1 MNIIQIFFEKLADNC
16 CNNLLITITIIFSIS
31 VTSCFITYLIIRY
44 LKFKR
49 KHDDEIEMQILM
61 KNQFD
66 SLDQRLGLVE
76 NELQN
81 IKATLTKQNTLNK
94 RKCFFYRLWRK
105 ICG

>member
-1 MNIIQIFFEKLADNC
+1 MNTIQTFLEKQANNNC
-16 CNNLLITITIIFSIS
+16 NDLLMTVTIVLS
-31 VTSCFITYLIIRY
+31 VSVAACLITYLIIRY
-44 LKFKR
+44 LEFKR

-66 SLDQRLGLVE
+66 SLNQKLSLVE